1 MSNLELR
8 GEMVGLKQNNSALD
22 CKAKIIFRSLRDAL
36 SRAGITQDIE
46 DVDVEGMASLIADL
60 IEVKGEKVRNLG
72 TITRIEKELA

>member
-8 GEMVGLKQNNSALD
+8 GELAGLVQMNLRLD
-22 CKAKIIFRSLRDAL
+22 IKADTTFRAIRHLI
-36 SRAGITQDIE
+36 SRAGVSQKIE

-72 TITRIEKELA
+72 TIMRIEKELA